1 MISEGKRPTPPYD
14 IDEKIVKEAI
24 CEIYGKHIIKNSK
37 IEFRVEDRVGLSQ
50 INSIVT
56 CKLFTCSSLTYHC
69 NENDANEQIDPVSL
83 TLLKDFQRKMTKE
96 VKSTTLQIEFGRIHN
111 IVKAKFS
118 PEKIAEMVKEI
129 LYEKRGFITGK
140 KTGIIEKNNHMKIV
154 KNFSEFLS
162 ESNLPEKCSVCGK
175 PVEKKAEYADICL
188 SCEEKGYWE
197 DPSGGVH
204 SPDEND
210 PAAMYE
216 AEKYDGKSSLK
227 KGTVLKTGRF
237 GQFKLEVIEDDGEE
251 LVLVNLNKNYK
262 KEPFRK
268 LKSDYKGAFISESK
282 KEKEVG
288 ILPGHYGY
296 AAKLMAIRNL
306 AMEHYLGVVKKPED
320 LDYAWERT
328 KTVIESETGESITPE
343 LNDWY
348 KEVKKDGKNPKSY
361 VSVEWNK
368 FLHSIRGSIISK
380 ETGIS

>member
-306 AMEHYLGVVKKPED
+306 AMEHYLGVVKKPE
-320 LDYAWERT
+320 
-328 KTVIESETGESITPE
+328 
-343 LNDWY
+343 
-348 KEVKKDGKNPKSY
+348 
-361 VSVEWNK
+361 VS
-368 FLHSIRGSIISK
+368 
-380 ETGIS
+380 